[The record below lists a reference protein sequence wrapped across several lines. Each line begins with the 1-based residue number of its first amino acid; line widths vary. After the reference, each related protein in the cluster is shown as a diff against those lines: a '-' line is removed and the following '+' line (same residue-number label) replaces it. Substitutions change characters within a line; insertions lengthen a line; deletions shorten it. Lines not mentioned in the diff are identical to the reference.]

1 VRGGTWLPWVRRRA
15 PGRARAGC
23 ARNSRFGRSRQAGK
37 SRGRRIRDAR
47 GTAAQPALSGEAP
60 VVECDNPHST
70 GNEDADTMPSLMPR
84 EGKFFEF
91 FNQHAQLASAAAI
104 ELQALLSDLSQM
116 ELRTRAIERNEKQA
130 DRITH
135 ETVQLLHKTFITPL
149 DRDEIHQLITGMDDI
164 LDLMEDV
171 ATCLF
176 LYDVKAVTADAQ
188 KLAQICV
195 TCTDKVREAVRMLES
210 MKNADR
216 IMLLCGE
223 IDRLESEADF
233 VFRSA
238 LAKLFREESDVK
250 QIIKLKEVYQLLESI
265 TDKCE
270 DVANVIEGI
279 VLENA

>member
-1 VRGGTWLPWVRRRA
+1 M
-15 PGRARAGC
+15 AR
-23 ARNSRFGRSRQAGK
+23 
-37 SRGRRIRDAR
+37 
-47 GTAAQPALSGEAP
+47 L
-60 VVECDNPHST
+60 
-70 GNEDADTMPSLMPR
+70 LPR
-84 EGKFFEF
+84 EGKFFEL
-91 FNQHAQLASAAAI
+91 FNQHAALAAAAAV
-104 ELQALLSDLSQM
+104 ELQALLADLS
-116 ELRTRAIERNEKQA
+116 ELERRSRTIEKHEKQA

-188 KLAQICV
+188 KLAEICV
-195 TCTDKVREAVRMLES
+195 ACTLKVQDAVAKLES
-210 MKNADR
+210 MKNADAILR
-216 IMLLCGE
+216 ICGE

-238 LAKLFREESDVK
+238 VAKLFREESDVK
-250 QIIKLKEVYQLLESI
+250 QVIKLKEVYQLLESI

>member
-1 VRGGTWLPWVRRRA
+1 V
-15 PGRARAGC
+15 
-23 ARNSRFGRSRQAGK
+23 
-37 SRGRRIRDAR
+37 
-47 GTAAQPALSGEAP
+47 
-60 VVECDNPHST
+60 
-70 GNEDADTMPSLMPR
+70 
-84 EGKFFEF
+84 
-91 FNQHAQLASAAAI
+91 
-104 ELQALLSDLSQM
+104 
-116 ELRTRAIERNEKQA
+116 
-130 DRITH
+130 
-135 ETVQLLHKTFITPL
+135 TPL

-176 LYDVKAVTADAQ
+176 LYDVKAVTPDAQ
-188 KLAQICV
+188 KLGEICV
-195 TCTDKVREAVRMLES
+195 ACTIKVKDAVAKLES
-210 MKNADR
+210 MENADA
-216 IMLLCGE
+216 ILKICGE

-238 LAKLFREESDVK
+238 LAKLFREEPDVK

>member
-1 VRGGTWLPWVRRRA
+1 MGL
-15 PGRARAGC
+15 
-23 ARNSRFGRSRQAGK
+23 
-37 SRGRRIRDAR
+37 
-47 GTAAQPALSGEAP
+47 L
-60 VVECDNPHST
+60 
-70 GNEDADTMPSLMPR
+70 PR
-84 EGKFFEF
+84 EGKFFDF
-91 FNQHAQLASAAAI
+91 FNQHAELAARAAL
-104 ELQALLSDLSQM
+104 ELQALLADLTQLERRS
-116 ELRTRAIERNEKQA
+116 RAIEKNEKKA
-130 DRITH
+130 DQITH
-135 ETVQLLHKTFITPL
+135 QTMQLLHRTFVTPL

-176 LYDVKAVTADAQ
+176 LYDVKAVTPDAQ
-188 KLAQICV
+188 KLGEICV
-195 TCTDKVREAVRMLES
+195 TCTIKVKDAVAKLES
-210 MKNADR
+210 MKNADA
-216 IMLLCGE
+216 ILTICGE

-238 LAKLFREESDVK
+238 LAKLFREEPDVK

>member
-1 VRGGTWLPWVRRRA
+1 MGL
-15 PGRARAGC
+15 
-23 ARNSRFGRSRQAGK
+23 
-37 SRGRRIRDAR
+37 
-47 GTAAQPALSGEAP
+47 L
-60 VVECDNPHST
+60 
-70 GNEDADTMPSLMPR
+70 PR
-84 EGKFFEF
+84 EAKFFDF
-91 FNQHAQLASAAAI
+91 FNQHADLAAQASV
-104 ELQALLSDLSQM
+104 ELVALLGDLSQL
-116 ELRTRAIERNEKQA
+116 ERRSRAIEKNEKKA
-130 DRITH
+130 DQITH
-135 ETVQLLHKTFITPL
+135 QTVQLLHRTFVTPL

-176 LYDVKAVTADAQ
+176 LYDVKAVTPDAQ
-188 KLAQICV
+188 KLGEICV
-195 TCTDKVREAVRMLES
+195 ACTIKVKDAVAKLES
-210 MKNADR
+210 MRNADAILR
-216 IMLLCGE
+216 ICGE

-238 LAKLFREESDVK
+238 LAKLFREEPDVK